1 MVVEELPMLR
11 TLQIMYDKDRIW
23 RRARMLMLLP
33 RMKREREKKS
43 KSKYPHAKERRFF
56 YALVQEKRRLI

>member
-11 TLQIMYDKDRIW
+11 TLQMMYDKDRIW

-33 RMKREREKKS
+33 RMKREREKKNQNQNIPMQ
-43 KSKYPHAKERRFF
+43 KNAAFF
-56 YALVQEKRRLI
+56 MH